1 MHLRLRQPHTADFV
15 HGVFSC
21 NFPCFDFY
29 TVLFS
34 PCISIYNSIGI
45 YRHINGNIYQLIFY
59 TYCDILSTDSK
70 MMINEQIAE
79 GMFITKTRISKKTLQ
94 FGKDILDSEGMNYE
108 KSLKHHGR
116 ISCFEHSINVA
127 EESLKIVGFFSLKV
141 NEKALI
147 RGALLHDYFL
157 YDWRLG
163 GHRLH
168 GFFHARAALANAKKE
183 FRLGSIES
191 DIIVRHM
198 FPLNIRPPRYKESW
212 IVCCADKICAVIEF
226 FSFFG
231 IK

>member
-1 MHLRLRQPHTADFV
+1 
-15 HGVFSC
+15 
-21 NFPCFDFY
+21 
-29 TVLFS
+29 
-34 PCISIYNSIGI
+34 
-45 YRHINGNIYQLIFY
+45 
-59 TYCDILSTDSK
+59 

-116 ISCFEHSINVA
+116 ISCFEHSVNVA

-163 GHRLH
+163 TDCTDFSMPAPHLPMQKRNFVWG
-168 GFFHARAALANAKKE
+168 ALKAT
-183 FRLGSIES
+183 
-191 DIIVRHM
+191 
-198 FPLNIRPPRYKESW
+198 
-212 IVCCADKICAVIEF
+212 
-226 FSFFG
+226 
-231 IK
+231 